1 MSISRRNFTT
11 LASGL
16 LLAGVVAPALAT
28 PAEAATKKK
37 TTTTT
42 TAPTIRTISWAGQSW
57 EVRDSTWSP
66 GGPAYNGSYSDKNVT
81 VNADGTLTM
90 NLTNPTGSS
99 PVSSEII
106 AASSTGYGTYT
117 LTATGDFDN
126 FHPDAVFGNLFLYDS
141 TSTAVLGHNEIDGG
155 EVAKWGHA
163 GGPQV
168 LSDTYY
174 PTTAGVQTGAV
185 VWPAGL
191 TTATFTFTW
200 LPGSITWD
208 AYAGSTASGTS
219 FLHSAVNSSDV
230 PVPRNQKL
238 HVNLWAFK
246 DAYSVSPADIPATS
260 VVLNSYSFT
269 PAA

>member
-1 MSISRRNFTT
+1 MSISRRNFTA
-11 LASGL
+11 LAGGL
-16 LLAGVVAPALAT
+16 LLAAASPILAA
-28 PAEAATKKK
+28 PAEAAPKAKAPA
-37 TTTTT
+37 
-42 TAPTIRTISWAGQSW
+42 TAPTIRTVSWAGQSW
-57 EVRDSTWSP
+57 QVRDSAWSP
-66 GGPAYNGSYSDKNVT
+66 GGPAYNGSYSDKNVI
-81 VNADGTLTM
+81 VNTDGSLTM

-99 PVSSEII
+99 PVSSEIV
-106 AASSTGYGTYT
+106 AVNSTGYGTYT

-141 TSTAVLGHNEIDGG
+141 SSTAVIGHNEIDGG
-155 EVAKWGHA
+155 EVSRWGHA

-168 LSDTYY
+168 LADTYY
-174 PTTAGVQTGAV
+174 PTAAGVQTGSV

-219 FLHSAVNSSDV
+219 FLHSAVTASDV
-230 PVPRNQKL
+230 PTPHNQKV

-246 DAYSVSPADIPATS
+246 DAYSVSPANIPATS
-260 VVLNSYSFT
+260 VKLNSYNFT
-269 PAA
+269 PAV

>member
-11 LASGL
+11 LAGGL
-16 LLAGVVAPALAT
+16 LLAGIASPVLAA
-28 PAEAATKKK
+28 PAEAAPKKR
-37 TTTTT
+37 T
-42 TAPTIRTISWAGQSW
+42 TATPTIRTISWAGQSW
-57 EVRDSTWSP
+57 EVRDTTWSP
-66 GGPAYNGSYSDKNVT
+66 GGPAYNGSYSDKNVI

-90 NLTNPTGSS
+90 KLTNPTGSN

-106 AASSTGYGTYT
+106 AANSTGYGTYT

-141 TSTAVLGHNEIDGG
+141 SSTAVLGHNEIDGG
-155 EVAKWGHA
+155 EIARWGHA

-168 LSDTYY
+168 LTDTYY
-174 PTTAGVQTGAV
+174 PSTAGVATGAV
-185 VWPAGL
+185 VWPTGL

-219 FLHSAVNSSDV
+219 ILHSAVNSSDV

-246 DAYSVSPADIPATS
+246 DAYSVDPSNMPAVS
-260 VVLNSYSFT
+260 VKLNSFSFT

>member
-11 LASGL
+11 LAGGL
-16 LLAGVVAPALAT
+16 ILAGVVSPVLAA
-28 PAEAATKKK
+28 PAEAATKKR
-37 TTTTT
+37 TTSTT
-42 TAPTIRTISWAGQSW
+42 PTIRTISWAGLSW
-57 EVRDSTWSP
+57 QVRDTSWSP
-66 GGPAYNGSYSDKNVT
+66 GGPAYNGSYSDQNVI

-106 AASSTGYGTYT
+106 AANSTGYGTYT

-141 TSTAVLGHNEIDGG
+141 SSTAVLGHNEIDGG
-155 EVAKWGHA
+155 EVSRWGHA

-168 LSDTYY
+168 LADTYY
-174 PTTAGVQTGAV
+174 PTAAGVQTGAV
-185 VWPAGL
+185 VWPTGL

-208 AYAGSTASGTS
+208 AYAGPTATGTS
-219 FLHSAVNSSDV
+219 FLHSAVNANDV
-230 PVPRNQKL
+230 PIPRNQKV

-246 DAYSVSPADIPATS
+246 DAYAVDPSNMPPVA
-260 VVLNSYSFT
+260 VKLNSFSFV

>member
-1 MSISRRNFTT
+1 MNISRRRFAT
-11 LASGL
+11 LAGGI
-16 LLAGVVAPALAT
+16 LLAGATSPVLVAPAQ
-28 PAEAATKKK
+28 AAPKKPVK
-37 TTTTT
+37 TTT
-42 TAPTIRTISWAGQSW
+42 PTIRTVAWAGQSW
-57 EVRDSTWSP
+57 EVRDSAWSP
-66 GGPAYNGSYSDKNVT
+66 GGPAYNGSYSDKNVV

-90 NLTNPTGSS
+90 NLTNPTGSN

-106 AASSTGYGTYT
+106 AANSTGYGTYT
-117 LTATGDFDN
+117 LTATGNFDN

-141 TSTAVLGHNEIDGG
+141 SSTAVLGHNEIDGG
-155 EVAKWGHA
+155 EISRWGHA

-168 LSDTYY
+168 LTDTYY

-208 AYAGSTASGTS
+208 AYAGSEATGTS
-219 FLHSAVNSSDV
+219 FLHSAVNNTNV
-230 PVPRNQKL
+230 PVPRNQKI

-246 DAYSVSPADIPATS
+246 DAYSVNPANMPSAT
-260 VVLNSYSFT
+260 VTLNSFKFV
-269 PAA
+269 PAI